1 MYNRIILFNNKNNM
15 KKNESETVNFKKGY
29 VSQSDVPSYNIENAL
44 RISRAIID
52 NYGGQPTKPLL
63 VAKAMNVSLSSG
75 PFRMMCGASIAY
87 GLTVGG
93 YNASVISVTD
103 LGRRVIKPIVE
114 GGDLIAK
121 REAALMPSVINKFLN
136 KYNNHALPTENI
148 AYNVL
153 EEMGIPN
160 KKAKQVY
167 QIIIETSQS
176 VNFIENIKGK
186 SYVSLDVAP
195 TRQAHIEEDSIVNG
209 SGESLNIV
217 ENDNGGDDRFDDIND
232 GNMGNANKD
241 DSKKRRVFITHGRNK
256 AFIESIKKLLKFGEL
271 EAVVAIEEQTV
282 SVPVPDKVLEGMRKC
297 GAAIIHVDAEEKL
310 IDENANERVVI
321 NSNVLI
327 EIGAAMAL
335 YNRRF
340 VLLVKN
346 GIELPS
352 NLQGLYQVRYD
363 GDNLDGDV
371 TIKLLEAIN
380 DMKAR

>member
-1 MYNRIILFNNKNNM
+1 M